1 MLVRSA
7 PRAFHVMAKPT
18 GAVCN
23 LDCKYCFF
31 LKKEKLYP
39 DSRFRMTDEV
49 LESYIRQTIEAHQV
63 PQVTI
68 AWQGGEPTLM
78 GLDFFKK
85 SIELEK
91 QFLRHGS
98 QVENTIQTNG
108 TLLND
113 EWCEFLRANN
123 FLVGLSLDGPREMHD
138 AYRQDKL
145 GQPTFDKVMNAARL
159 LQKHNVEFNIL
170 ATVHAANADSP
181 LEVYKFFRD
190 EVGAQYIQL
199 IPIVER
205 DNSTGFQEG
214 VAVTHRSVKPK
225 QFGRFL
231 IAIFDEWV
239 NRDVGKTFVMTFDG
253 TLASWLR
260 GRSNLCVFAPTCGE
274 SVALEHNGDLY
285 SCDHFVEPNY
295 LLGNI
300 LKQPLVELVGSEM
313 QRKFGRDKYDTLPGY
328 CRKCKYLFACNGEC
342 PKNRILKTPDGEPN
356 LNYLCAGLKLY
367 FEHVDRPMQIMAQ
380 LLRCGQPADL
390 VMQTLKSEASRN
402 LQPARE

>member
-1 MLVRSA
+1 MLVQSA
-7 PRAFHVMAKPT
+7 PKSFHVIAKPT

-23 LDCKYCFF
+23 LDCQYCFF

-39 DSRFRMTDEV
+39 GSRFRMRDEV

-63 PQVTI
+63 PQVII

-78 GLDFFKK
+78 GLDFFKQ
-85 SIELEK
+85 SIKLEK
-91 QFLRHGS
+91 KYLRPGMR
-98 QVENTIQTNG
+98 VENTIQTNG
-108 TLLND
+108 TLLDD

-138 AYRQDKL
+138 AYRRDKL
-145 GQPTFDKVMNAARL
+145 GQPTFDKVMKAARL
-159 LQKHNVEFNIL
+159 LQKHGVEFNIL
-170 ATVHAANADSP
+170 ATVHAANADHP

-190 EVGAQYIQL
+190 EVGTQYIQL

-205 DNSTGFQEG
+205 DNDTGFQEG
-214 VAVTHRSVKPK
+214 TAVTQRSVEPK
-225 QFGRFL
+225 KFGRFL

-285 SCDHFVEPNY
+285 ACDHYVEPDY

-300 LKQPLVELVGSEM
+300 LTQPLVELVGSEM

-342 PKNRILKTPDGEPN
+342 PKNRILETPDGEPG

-367 FEHVDRPMQIMAQ
+367 FEHVDRPMQVMAQ

-390 VMQTLKSEASRN
+390 VMQTLKSEA
-402 LQPARE
+402 QPKSATVS